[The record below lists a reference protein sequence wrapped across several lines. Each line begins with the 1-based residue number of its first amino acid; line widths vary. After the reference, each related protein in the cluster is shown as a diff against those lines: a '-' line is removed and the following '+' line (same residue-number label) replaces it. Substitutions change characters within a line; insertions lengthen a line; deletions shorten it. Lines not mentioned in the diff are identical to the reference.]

1 MRRILLTIVIVAAA
15 ALPAYGHGG
24 LHEQIEAVT
33 HAIEREPRNAAL
45 YLKRGE
51 LHRMHHEWKDAQRD
65 YERARALDGD
75 LYAVDL
81 AHGQML
87 FDSGRA
93 RDAVAML
100 QRYVRIAP
108 QEPAGHAALGR
119 ALMGA
124 GRTAEAIVSFENAL
138 PTRPD
143 PELALEYVAAL
154 SAAGRREVALR
165 YLDGLEPLVP
175 YQRAAIELEM
185 RAGNLASAL
194 RRLEAIEAGAVRK
207 EEWME
212 RRGDLLMKMGRAD
225 DARAAYRSALD
236 AIATLPPARRHSRAI
251 AAMERR
257 LRKAI
262 K

>member
-1 MRRILLTIVIVAAA
+1 
-15 ALPAYGHGG
+15 
-24 LHEQIEAVT
+24 LHEQIETVT
-33 HAIEREPRNAAL
+33 HAIEREPRNAGL

-51 LHRMHHEWKDAQRD
+51 LHRMHHEWKLAQRD

-75 LYAVDL
+75 LYSVDL
-81 AHGQML
+81 AHGCML

-93 RDAVAML
+93 RDAVTML

-108 QEPAGHAALGR
+108 QDAGGHAALAR

-124 GRTAEAIVSFENAL
+124 GRTSDAIVSFESAL
-138 PTRPD
+138 PARPD

-154 SAAGRREVALR
+154 AAAGRREVALR
-165 YLDGLEPLVP
+165 YLDGLEPLVT
-175 YQRAAIELEM
+175 YQLAAIDLEV
-185 RAGNLASAL
+185 RAGNLPSAL
-194 RRLEAIEAGAVRK
+194 RRIEAAEAGAGRK

-236 AIATLPPARRHSRAI
+236 AIATLPPGRRHSRAI

-257 LRKAI
+257 LEKASNS
-262 K
+262 KQ